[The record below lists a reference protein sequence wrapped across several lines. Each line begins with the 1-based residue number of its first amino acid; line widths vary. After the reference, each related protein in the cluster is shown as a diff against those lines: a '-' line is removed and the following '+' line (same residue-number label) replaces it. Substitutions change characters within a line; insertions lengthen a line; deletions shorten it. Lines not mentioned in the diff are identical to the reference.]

1 MNLRGTSVITMRRA
15 KFDLL
20 SVKTALEVLYAQGYT
35 ELPVIDFIRV
45 FSEKYDL
52 SEDDDE
58 KKVRSMLRVLK
69 RNNVIELEEDRIRM
83 WNLLSSNLRLIINK

>member
-1 MNLRGTSVITMRRA
+1 MSTMRRRA

-20 SVKTALEVLYAQGYT
+20 SVKTALEVLYSQGYT
-35 ELPVIDFIRV
+35 ELPVPDFIRV

-52 SEDDDE
+52 SDGDE
-58 KKVRSMLRVLK
+58 GRVRGMLRVLE
-69 RNNVIELEEDRIRM
+69 RNNVIELVEGRIRM

>member
-1 MNLRGTSVITMRRA
+1 MITMRRRA

-20 SVKTALEVLYAQGYT
+20 SVKTALEVLYSQGYT
-35 ELPVIDFIRV
+35 ELPVTDFIMV

-52 SEDDDE
+52 SENGDE
-58 KKVRSMLRVLK
+58 KKVRSMLSVLK
-69 RNNVIELEEDRIRM
+69 RNKVIEVDEGNIRM

>member
-1 MNLRGTSVITMRRA
+1 MRRRA

-35 ELPVIDFIRV
+35 ELPVTDFIRV

-52 SEDDDE
+52 SDDDE
-58 KKVRSMLRVLK
+58 GRVHGMLRVLE
-69 RNNVIELEEDRIRM
+69 RNNVIELVEGRIRM

>member
-1 MNLRGTSVITMRRA
+1 MSR
-15 KFDLL
+15 FDLL

-35 ELPVIDFIRV
+35 ELRVNDFIQV

-52 SEDDDE
+52 SEDGDE
-58 KKVRSMLRVLK
+58 GRVKGMLRVLEQ
-69 RNNVIELEEDRIRM
+69 NNVIELENGMIRM

>member
-1 MNLRGTSVITMRRA
+1 MITMRRRA

-35 ELPVIDFIRV
+35 EIPVPDFIRV

-52 SEDDDE
+52 SEDDDD
-58 KKVRSMLRVLK
+58 KKVRSMLRVLE
-69 RNNVIELEEDRIRM
+69 RNNVIELVEGRIRM